1 MEIAFLLAGP
11 EVGLECQW
19 FNNTVSI
26 AQGAG
31 IWVKPNTNQQYI
43 IKQDVCGILS
53 YDTIQVNVKNINCSP
68 ILNSDVAN
76 TFTPNGDGVN
86 DVWNF
91 SLGSEAV
98 LNGLGIYNR
107 WGNLIKSVN
116 LNSNYF
122 LSWDSRTTSGEPCTD
137 GVYFYIVKYK
147 DANGI
152 DQQMKGYI
160 SLFK

>member
-1 MEIAFLLAGP
+1 MRGDSIFIGRQP

-98 LNGLGIYNR
+98 
-107 WGNLIKSVN
+107 
-116 LNSNYF
+116 
-122 LSWDSRTTSGEPCTD
+122 
-137 GVYFYIVKYK
+137 
-147 DANGI
+147 
-152 DQQMKGYI
+152 
-160 SLFK
+160 